1 MNTIPTITEQDIRDI
16 IDTASFQRGQ
26 TYFNSDAIFNARQQS
41 ITLKARCQGSRSQA
55 YRVEATFDNAGIV
68 SNQCSCPLGGHCKH
82 VAALLLTWIHHPEE
96 FLDQPEVDELLEKS
110 TKAELI
116 SLIKKMLRRE
126 PDLESLLQTVNK
138 EHAAANS
145 EIYRRQVNKAFQHG
159 GHEWGDTYEV
169 GNELYSVKETAD
181 ELAQQGDYASA
192 VTVYESIIN
201 GIIENYDSYEDEE
214 GELGSVINDCVEEL
228 DTCLA
233 NVQDDKALREHIM
246 QVLFTAYRFDVEAGG
261 IGIGEEAPDIL
272 LKHATSDERRMI
284 AAWVRKEIAKPDNSG
299 WGSRFRDQ
307 WYGGF
312 LLELEA
318 GNLDD
323 EAYLRVCRETG
334 RIADAVERL
343 LTLGRLEEAIR
354 DAEGEGD
361 YDLMS
366 MADIFVQHG
375 HHTEAEKMIRL
386 RAKKSDDT
394 RLLDWLKKHY
404 LARNDKVAAL
414 DMALELFYKQPPV
427 LAYYQEIR
435 LLAKMLDR
443 WEDLQPKI
451 MAYLKKTQNNY
462 LMIQVAL
469 DEGDIV
475 EALVLLRTSQ
485 ARGNTTAYGSGYF
498 YGYSGIE
505 IEVAKAAEATLPR
518 ESIEIYQKH
527 VERLINQRGRGSYQ
541 QACQYLLKI
550 RDLYKKLGENE
561 KWTTYITNLQEKN
574 RTLRALREELQ
585 NAGLS

>member
-138 EHAAANS
+138 EHAAANP
-145 EIYRRQVNKAFQHG
+145 EMYRRQVNKAFQHG